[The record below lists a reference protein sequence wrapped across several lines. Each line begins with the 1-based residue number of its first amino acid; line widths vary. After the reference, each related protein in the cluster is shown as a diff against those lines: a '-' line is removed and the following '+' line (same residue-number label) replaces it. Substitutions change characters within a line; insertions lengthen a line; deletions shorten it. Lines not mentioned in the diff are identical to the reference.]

1 MAGFAIAAIK
11 RVDKNSVRTL
21 ELNEATTLGG
31 ANRLLLLPRETAEAG
46 NLPTALLRQ
55 LLRTREASRGGKKL
69 TRMS

>member
-11 RVDKNSVRTL
+11 RVDENSVRTL

-31 ANRLLLLPRETAEAG
+31 ANRLLLLPREAAEAG
-46 NLPTALLRQ
+46 NRPTALLRQ